1 MNKLLQFITAITIT
15 ATAIPALSQ
24 YQYPE
29 GYYNTLDGKTGADL
43 KAAVHAM
50 IQPKYND
57 LTSYSTY
64 YYNKLPEYFQRTD
77 AREEGGVRYWWD
89 MYSDIPFQI
98 PSFKGLNREHSFPK
112 SWWGGSTSIPP
123 YIDLNHLYPAEA
135 AANQAKSNYPLGEVA
150 STTFDNSV
158 VRVGSPV
165 SGQGGQSRFV
175 FEPNEEYKGDF
186 ARTYFYM
193 VTCYSNLTWN
203 QSYSWMLRQDDYPTL
218 KDWAITLLLKWH
230 REDPVS
236 DKETARN
243 NAVYS
248 IQNNRNPFIDM
259 PELAEYIW
267 GSEKGNPFHPGAGG
281 GGDMELISPEPDIT
295 VDFNQVAL
303 GMSTTSSV
311 LLRTNGATNKVKI
324 SIYDASNPEASK
336 MFSVSHKEVSAADA
350 NAGVMLT
357 VTYTPTSLGEHK
369 SRLVFGG
376 FPNLKTYGVSLL
388 GECLPKPTLT
398 APVATEA
405 TDVTGDSYV
414 AHWSVPSGEDVDY
427 YEVTRVRHKGS
438 AEISELLLAE
448 ECSLLI
454 EDFADS
460 DYDTYSV
467 KSVRLGCYS
476 TGSNTV
482 TVLHDASIER
492 IPGNTAIDFV
502 AVSGGVYVNCGLA
515 HSVADIHDV
524 TGRHIKHVE
533 PLTNGMTIS
542 LAPGVYIVTTP
553 LTAPVKIMVE

>member
-1 MNKLLQFITAITIT
+1 MKNIYRILSFITIA
-15 ATAIPALSQ
+15 ASALAVSAQ

-29 GYYNTLDGKTGADL
+29 GYYSSLEGKTTAEL

-50 IQPKYND
+50 IQPKMNV
-57 LTSYSTY
+57 TSYSSY

-77 AREEGGVRYWWD
+77 VRIDNGSRLWWD
-89 MYSDIPFQI
+89 MYSDIPFYV

-112 SWWGGSTSIPP
+112 SWWGGAQDIPA

-135 AANQAKSNYPLGEVA
+135 AANQAKSNYPLGEV
-150 STTFDNSV
+150 SNPTFDNSV

-165 SGQGGQSRFV
+165 SGQGGQAKYV

-193 VTCYSNLTWN
+193 VTCYSNLTWRS
-203 QSYSWMLRQDDYPTL
+203 SYSWMLRQDDYPTL
-218 KDWAITLLLKWH
+218 KDWAINLLLKWH

-236 DKETARN
+236 VKETARN

-281 GGDMELISPEPDIT
+281 AGDMELISPEPNIT

-303 GMSTTSSV
+303 GLSGTSTV

-324 SIYDASNPEASK
+324 SVYDKDNPEASK
-336 MFSVSHKEVSAADA
+336 MFAVSQREVSAADA
-350 NAGVMLT
+350 NAGVLLS
-357 VTYTPTSLGEHK
+357 VTYTPTSTGVHK

-376 FPNLKTYGVSLL
+376 FPNLKTYGVNLL

-398 APVATEA
+398 APVASDA
-405 TDVTGDSYV
+405 TDITADSYV
-414 AHWSVPSGEDVDY
+414 AHWSVPQTEDVDY
-427 YEVTRVRHKGS
+427 YEVTRVRHKG
-438 AEISELLLAE
+438 AAQTSEVLLAE
-448 ECSLLI
+448 ENSLLI
-454 EDFADS
+454 EGFADS

-467 KSVRLGCYS
+467 RSVRLGCYS
-476 TGSNTV
+476 SGSNTV
-482 TVLHDASIER
+482 TVRHSAAIER
-492 IPGNTAIDFV
+492 VHGDTSIDLV
-502 AVSGGVYVNCGLA
+502 AVDGGVYVNCSMA
-515 HSVADIHDV
+515 HSQADIYDV
-524 TGRHIKHVE
+524 TGRHITHVE
-533 PLTNGMTIS
+533 PLVNGMTIS
-542 LAPGVYIVTTP
+542 LAPGAYIVTT
-553 LTAPVKIMVE
+553 L

>member
-1 MNKLLQFITAITIT
+1 MNKLLHIITVVAMG
-15 ATAIPALSQ
+15 AVSLSAAAQ
-24 YQYPE
+24 YQYPT

-43 KAAVHAM
+43 KSALHAM
-50 IQPKYND
+50 IQPKYSN
-57 LTSYSTY
+57 LTSYSSY

-89 MYSDIPFQI
+89 MYSNIPFEI

-112 SWWGGSTSIPP
+112 SWWGGAQDIPP
-123 YIDLNHLYPAEA
+123 YIDLNHLYPSEA

-150 STTFDNSV
+150 SATFDNSV
-158 VRVGSPV
+158 VRVGSPM
-165 SGQGGQSRFV
+165 SGQGGQSKFV

-203 QSYSWMLRQDDYPTL
+203 PSYSWMLRQDDYPTL

-248 IQNNRNPFIDM
+248 IQSNRNPFIDL

-267 GSEKGNPFHPGAGG
+267 GSEKGNAFHPGAGG
-281 GGDMELISPEPDIT
+281 SDMELISPEPDIT

-303 GMSTTSSV
+303 GMSATSNV

-324 SIYDASNPEASK
+324 SIYDAANPESTK

-357 VTYTPTSLGEHK
+357 VTYTPTDLGNHA

-398 APVATEA
+398 APVATDA
-405 TDVTGDSYV
+405 TDITDDSYV
-414 AHWSVPSGEDVDY
+414 AHWSVPESEDVDY
-427 YEVTRVRHKGS
+427 YEVTRVRHKGTT
-438 AEISELLLAE
+438 ELSEVLLAE
-448 ECSLLI
+448 ENFLEI
-454 EDFADS
+454 TDFADS

-467 KSVRLGCYS
+467 RSVRLGCYS
-476 TGSNTV
+476 SGSNTV
-482 TVLHDASIER
+482 TVLHDSSIER

-502 AVSGGVYVNCGLA
+502 PVPGGVYVNCGLA
-515 HSVADIHDV
+515 HSVADIYDV
-524 TGRHIKHVE
+524 TGRHILHID
-533 PLTNGMTIS
+533 PLVNGMTIR
-542 LAPGVYIVTTP
+542 LAPGIYIADTP
-553 LTAPVKIMVE
+553 LTAPVKMMVE